1 MIKVSVL
8 ALALCLGPSS
18 AALAQ
23 TASDPTNS
31 QRDALL
37 KCEGLRGEA
46 FNKCER
52 EATPGKSQASRAQR
66 EALLKCEGLR
76 GDEFDNCKRE
86 AAPGQSDDAASRA
99 GVRSPDRSG
108 DATSRTGVP
117 ASTGGTTIE
126 KGIPPGSGA
135 TIDKGEK

>member
-1 MIKVSVL
+1 MIKISVL
-8 ALALCLGPSS
+8 ALALCFGPSA

-23 TASDPTNS
+23 TTDPTKS

-37 KCEGLRGEA
+37 KCEGLRG
-46 FNKCER
+46 
-52 EATPGKSQASRAQR
+52 
-66 EALLKCEGLR
+66 
-76 GDEFDNCKRE
+76 DEFDKCKRE

-108 DATSRTGVP
+108 DAPSRTGVP

-135 TIDKGEK
+135 TIDKGKK